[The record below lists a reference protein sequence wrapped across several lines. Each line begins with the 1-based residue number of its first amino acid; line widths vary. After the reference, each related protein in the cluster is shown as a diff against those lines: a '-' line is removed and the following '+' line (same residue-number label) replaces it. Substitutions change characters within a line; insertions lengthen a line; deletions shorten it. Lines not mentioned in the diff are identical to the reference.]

1 MTASYFLNK
10 NDILIVVKI
19 YLSHLPNNMSDRK
32 PSLLVAKGNINRM
45 GGAERDLIRCLP
57 HLQQWYDV
65 SVATLNPSTELSN
78 ICREKGIKI
87 FAPPAPWNPPNTP
100 ISQIFDGVH
109 KSSTHSWNM
118 CEGLVETLG
127 NFDYFHIVSGDG
139 YLAMMELVPKN
150 KTAHLYLH
158 EPHRGYHE
166 DSLHRKLN
174 GKLKRPSLVTKFVL
188 SKGRKND
195 LSIVRK
201 FANHS
206 TFLVSGN
213 SSYSAQRS
221 RDVYGIECG
230 ILHPCVDQE
239 EYSNDVGDLINP
251 MKQTTQA
258 EYVVTVGTANWAKA
272 TMETISMLSGT
283 GIALAHVGGGTD
295 AEKAQL
301 QKHAKINSVQL
312 WIAPR
317 LSSSELAKV
326 MSDAL
331 AIVSMAHKEPFGLT
345 PIEAFSIGT
354 PAIFVDEGGFRDTII
369 DGKCGRLIARE
380 NITEWH
386 AALDQARDSENRKN
400 WSKYGR
406 NRILE
411 LKLSPKQQAEKIHQ
425 ILQH

>member
-1 MTASYFLNK
+1 
-10 NDILIVVKI
+10 
-19 YLSHLPNNMSDRK
+19 MSDTK

-65 SVATLNPSTELSN
+65 SVATLNPSTKLSN
-78 ICREKGIKI
+78 LCQEKNIKI
-87 FAPPAPWNPPNTP
+87 FSPPTPWDPPQSP
-100 ISQIFDGVH
+100 FSQIFDGTH
-109 KSSTHSWNM
+109 KSSKQYWRK
-118 CEGLVETLG
+118 CEGLLEAID

-139 YLAMMELVPKN
+139 YLAIMEMIPKN

-174 GKLKRPSLVTKFVL
+174 GKLKRPSLITKLIL

-201 FANHS
+201 FASNPS
-206 TFLVSGN
+206 FFVSGN
-213 SSYSAQRS
+213 SYYSAQRS
-221 RDVYGIECG
+221 REVYQIECG
-230 ILHPCVDQE
+230 VLHPCVDRG
-239 EYSNDVGDLINP
+239 EYSNEVSNTINP
-251 MKQTTQA
+251 IKQTTQS

-283 GIALAHVGGGTD
+283 GISLAHVGGGMD
-295 AEKAQL
+295 AEKTQL
-301 QKHAKINSVQL
+301 QSHAKNNSVEL

-317 LSSSELAKV
+317 LSSTELAKL

-354 PAIFVDEGGFRDTII
+354 PAIFVDEGGFRDTIV
-369 DGKCGRLIARE
+369 DGKCGRLIDR
-380 NITEWH
+380 NDLDEWH
-386 AALDQARDSENRKN
+386 LALNQARDPENRKN
-400 WSKYGR
+400 WSKFGQD
-406 NRILE
+406 RIVQ
-411 LKLSPKQQAEKIHQ
+411 LKLAPVEQAEKIHQ
-425 ILQH
+425 ILQG

>member
-1 MTASYFLNK
+1 
-10 NDILIVVKI
+10 
-19 YLSHLPNNMSDRK
+19 MSDTK

-65 SVATLNPSTELSN
+65 SVATLNPSTKLSN
-78 ICREKGIKI
+78 LCQEKNIKI
-87 FAPPAPWNPPNTP
+87 FSPPTPWNPPHSP
-100 ISQIFDGVH
+100 FSQISDGTH
-109 KSSTHSWNM
+109 KSSKQYWRK
-118 CEGLVETLG
+118 CEGLLEAID

-139 YLAMMELVPKN
+139 YLAIMEMIPKN

-174 GKLKRPSLVTKFVL
+174 GKLKRPAFITKLIL

-201 FANHS
+201 FANNPS
-206 TFLVSGN
+206 FFVSGN

-221 RDVYGIECG
+221 REVYSIECDV
-230 ILHPCVDQE
+230 LHPCVDQE
-239 EYSNDVGDLINP
+239 EYPSEVSNTTNP
-251 MKQTTQA
+251 IKQTTQS

-272 TMETISMLSGT
+272 TMEVISMLSGT
-283 GIALAHVGGGTD
+283 GISLAHVGGGTD
-295 AEKAQL
+295 AEKNQL
-301 QKHAKINSVQL
+301 QIHAKNNSVEL

-317 LSSSELAKV
+317 LSSSELAKL

-354 PAIFVDEGGFRDTII
+354 PAIFVDEGGFRDTIV
-369 DGKCGRLIARE
+369 DSKCGRLIPRD

-386 AALDQARDSENRKN
+386 LALNQARDLENRKN
-400 WSKYGR
+400 WSKFGQD
-406 NRILE
+406 RIAQ
-411 LKLSPKQQAEKIHQ
+411 LKLSPREQAEKIHQ
-425 ILQH
+425 ILQS

>member
-1 MTASYFLNK
+1 
-10 NDILIVVKI
+10 
-19 YLSHLPNNMSDRK
+19 MSDTK

-65 SVATLNPSTELSN
+65 SVATLNPSTKLSN
-78 ICREKGIKI
+78 LCQEKNIKI
-87 FAPPAPWNPPNTP
+87 FSPPTPWNPPHSP
-100 ISQIFDGVH
+100 FSQISDGTH
-109 KSSTHSWNM
+109 KSSKQYWRK
-118 CEGLVETLG
+118 CEGLLEAID

-139 YLAMMELVPKN
+139 YLAIMEMIPKN

-174 GKLKRPSLVTKFVL
+174 GKLKRPAFITKLIL

-201 FANHS
+201 FANNPS
-206 TFLVSGN
+206 FFVSGN
-213 SSYSAQRS
+213 STYSAQRS
-221 RDVYGIECG
+221 REVYGIECDV
-230 ILHPCVDQE
+230 LHPCVDQE
-239 EYSNDVGDLINP
+239 EYPSEVGNTANP
-251 MKQTTQA
+251 IKQTTQS

-272 TMETISMLSGT
+272 TIETISMLSGT
-283 GIALAHVGGGTD
+283 GISLAHVGGGTD
-295 AEKAQL
+295 AEKNQL
-301 QKHAKINSVQL
+301 QIHAKNKSVEL

-317 LSSSELAKV
+317 LSSNELAKL

-354 PAIFVDEGGFRDTII
+354 PAIFVDEGGFRDTIV
-369 DGKCGRLIARE
+369 DGKCGRLIARD
-380 NITEWH
+380 NIPEWH
-386 AALDQARDSENRKN
+386 AALDQARVPENRKN
-400 WSKYGR
+400 WSKFGQD
-406 NRILE
+406 RIAQ
-411 LKLSPKQQAEKIHQ
+411 LKLSPREQAEKIHH
-425 ILQH
+425 ILQS

>member
-1 MTASYFLNK
+1 
-10 NDILIVVKI
+10 
-19 YLSHLPNNMSDRK
+19 MSDTK

-65 SVATLNPSTELSN
+65 SVATLNPSTKLSN
-78 ICREKGIKI
+78 LCQEKNIKI
-87 FAPPAPWNPPNTP
+87 FSPPTPWNPPHSP
-100 ISQIFDGVH
+100 FSQIFDGTH
-109 KSSTHSWNM
+109 KSSKQYWRK
-118 CEGLVETLG
+118 CEGLLEAID

-139 YLAMMELVPKN
+139 YLAIMEMIPKN

-174 GKLKRPSLVTKFVL
+174 GKLKRPAFITKLIL

-201 FANHS
+201 FANNPS
-206 TFLVSGN
+206 FFVSGN
-213 SSYSAQRS
+213 STYSAQRS
-221 RDVYGIECG
+221 REVYGIECDV
-230 ILHPCVDQE
+230 LHPCVDQE
-239 EYSNDVGDLINP
+239 EYPSEVGNTTNP
-251 MKQTTQA
+251 IKQTTQS

-272 TMETISMLSGT
+272 TIETISMLSGT
-283 GIALAHVGGGTD
+283 GISLAHVGGGTD
-295 AEKAQL
+295 AEKNQL
-301 QKHAKINSVQL
+301 QIHAKNKSVEL

-317 LSSSELAKV
+317 LSSSELAKL

-354 PAIFVDEGGFRDTII
+354 PAIFVDEGGFRDTIV
-369 DGKCGRLIARE
+369 DGKCGRLIARD

-386 AALDQARDSENRKN
+386 AALDQARVPENRKN
-400 WSKYGR
+400 WSKFGQD
-406 NRILE
+406 RIAQ
-411 LKLSPKQQAEKIHQ
+411 LKLSPREQAEKIHH
-425 ILQH
+425 ILQS

>member
-1 MTASYFLNK
+1 
-10 NDILIVVKI
+10 
-19 YLSHLPNNMSDRK
+19 MSDTK

-65 SVATLNPSTELSN
+65 SVATLNPSTKLSN
-78 ICREKGIKI
+78 LCQEKNIKI
-87 FAPPAPWNPPNTP
+87 FSPPTPWNPPHSP
-100 ISQIFDGVH
+100 FSQISDGTH
-109 KSSTHSWNM
+109 KSSKQYWRK
-118 CEGLVETLG
+118 CEGLLEAID

-139 YLAMMELVPKN
+139 YLAIMEMIPKN

-174 GKLKRPSLVTKFVL
+174 GKLKRPAFITKLIL

-201 FANHS
+201 FANNPS
-206 TFLVSGN
+206 FFVSGN
-213 SSYSAQRS
+213 STYSAQRS
-221 RDVYGIECG
+221 REVYGIECDV
-230 ILHPCVDQE
+230 LHPCVDQE
-239 EYSNDVGDLINP
+239 EYPSEVGNTTNP
-251 MKQTTQA
+251 IKQTTQS

-272 TMETISMLSGT
+272 TIETISMLSGT
-283 GIALAHVGGGTD
+283 GISLAHVGGGTES
-295 AEKAQL
+295 EKKQL
-301 QKHAKINSVQL
+301 QIHAKNTSVEL

-317 LSSSELAKV
+317 LSSIELAKL

-354 PAIFVDEGGFRDTII
+354 PAIFVDEGGFRDTIV
-369 DGKCGRLIARE
+369 DGKCGRLIARD

-386 AALDQARDSENRKN
+386 AALDQARVPENRKN
-400 WSKYGR
+400 WSKFGQD
-406 NRILE
+406 RIAQ
-411 LKLSPKQQAEKIHQ
+411 LKLSPREQAEKIHH
-425 ILQH
+425 ILQS

>member
-1 MTASYFLNK
+1 
-10 NDILIVVKI
+10 
-19 YLSHLPNNMSDRK
+19 MSDSK

-65 SVATLNPSTELSN
+65 SVATLNPSTKLSK
-78 ICREKGIKI
+78 ICQENNIKI
-87 FAPPAPWNPPNTP
+87 FSPPTPWNPPNSP
-100 ISQIFDGVH
+100 FSQISDGVH
-109 KSSTHSWNM
+109 KSSKQYWGK
-118 CEGLVETLG
+118 CDDLLEVID

-139 YLAMMELVPKN
+139 YLAIMEMIPKN

-174 GKLKRPSLVTKFVL
+174 GQLKRPAFITKLIL

-201 FANHS
+201 FASNPS
-206 TFLVSGN
+206 FFVSGN

-221 RDVYGIECG
+221 REVYGIECDV
-230 ILHPCVDQE
+230 LHPCVDRE
-239 EYSNDVGDLINP
+239 EYPSEVSNTVNP
-251 MKQTTQA
+251 IKQTTQS

-272 TMETISMLSGT
+272 TMESISMLSGT
-283 GIALAHVGGGTD
+283 EISLAHVGGGTD
-295 AEKAQL
+295 SEKKQL
-301 QKHAKINSVQL
+301 QIHAKNNSVEL

-317 LSSSELAKV
+317 LSSSELAKL

-354 PAIFVDEGGFRDTII
+354 PAIFVDEGGFRDTIV
-369 DGKCGRLIARE
+369 DGKCGRLIARD

-386 AALDQARDSENRKN
+386 AALDQARVPENRKN
-400 WSKYGR
+400 WSKFGQD
-406 NRILE
+406 RIAQ
-411 LKLSPKQQAEKIHQ
+411 LKLSPREQAEKIHQ
-425 ILQH
+425 ILQSYAGGIGGN

>member
-1 MTASYFLNK
+1 
-10 NDILIVVKI
+10 
-19 YLSHLPNNMSDRK
+19 MSDTK

-65 SVATLNPSTELSN
+65 SVATLNPSTKLSN
-78 ICREKGIKI
+78 LCQEKNIKI
-87 FAPPAPWNPPNTP
+87 FSPPTPWNPPHSP
-100 ISQIFDGVH
+100 FSQISDGTH
-109 KSSTHSWNM
+109 KSSKQYWRK
-118 CEGLVETLG
+118 CEGLLEAID

-139 YLAMMELVPKN
+139 YLAIMEMIPKN

-174 GKLKRPSLVTKFVL
+174 GKLKRPAFITKLIL

-201 FANHS
+201 FANNPS
-206 TFLVSGN
+206 FFVSGN
-213 SSYSAQRS
+213 STYSAQRS
-221 RDVYGIECG
+221 REVYGIECDV
-230 ILHPCVDQE
+230 LHPCVDQE
-239 EYSNDVGDLINP
+239 EYPSEVGNTTNP
-251 MKQTTQA
+251 IKQTTQS

-272 TMETISMLSGT
+272 TIETISMLSGT
-283 GIALAHVGGGTD
+283 GISLAHVGGGTES
-295 AEKAQL
+295 EKNQL
-301 QKHAKINSVQL
+301 QIHAKNQSVEL

-317 LSSSELAKV
+317 LSSNELAKL

-354 PAIFVDEGGFRDTII
+354 PAIFVDEGGFRDTIV
-369 DGKCGRLIARE
+369 DGKCGRLIARD

-386 AALDQARDSENRKN
+386 AALDQARVPENRKN
-400 WSKYGR
+400 WSKFGQD
-406 NRILE
+406 RIAQ
-411 LKLSPKQQAEKIHQ
+411 LKLSPREQAEKIHQ
-425 ILQH
+425 ILQS

>member
-1 MTASYFLNK
+1 M
-10 NDILIVVKI
+10 D
-19 YLSHLPNNMSDRK
+19 MSDSK
-32 PSLLVAKGNINRM
+32 PSLLVAKGNIKRM

-65 SVATLNPSTELSN
+65 SVATLNPSTKLSD
-78 ICREKGIKI
+78 ICQENNIKI
-87 FAPPAPWNPPNTP
+87 FSPPTPWNPPQSP
-100 ISQIFDGVH
+100 FSQFFDGVH
-109 KSSTHSWNM
+109 KSSRQQWRE
-118 CEGLVETLG
+118 CEGLVEAIE

-139 YLAMMELVPKN
+139 YLAIMEMIPQN

-174 GKLKRPSLVTKFVL
+174 GKLKRPAFITKLIL

-201 FANHS
+201 FASNPS
-206 TFLVSGN
+206 FFVSGN

-221 RDVYGIECG
+221 IEVYGIECEV
-230 ILHPCVDQE
+230 LHPCVDKE
-239 EYSNDVGDLINP
+239 EYPSEVGNIINP
-251 MKQTTQA
+251 ITQA
-258 EYVVTVGTANWAKA
+258 TQSEYVVTVGTANWAKA

-283 GIALAHVGGGTD
+283 GISLAHVGGGTD
-295 AEKAQL
+295 AEKNQL
-301 QKHAKINSVQL
+301 KRYAKNKSVEL

-317 LSSSELAKV
+317 LSSSELAKL

-354 PAIFVDEGGFRDTII
+354 PAIFVDEGGFRDTIV
-369 DGKCGRLIARE
+369 DGKCGRLIARD
-380 NITEWH
+380 NIDEWH
-386 AALDQARDSENRKN
+386 TALDQARDSKNRKN
-400 WSKYGR
+400 WSKFGQD
-406 NRILE
+406 RIMQ
-411 LKLSPKQQAEKIHQ
+411 LKLSPKEQAGKIHR
-425 ILQH
+425 ILQS

>member
-1 MTASYFLNK
+1 
-10 NDILIVVKI
+10 
-19 YLSHLPNNMSDRK
+19 MSDIK

-65 SVATLNPSTELSN
+65 SVATLNPSTKLSN
-78 ICREKGIKI
+78 LCQENNIKI
-87 FAPPAPWNPPNTP
+87 FSPPEPWSPPNSP
-100 ISQIFDGVH
+100 FSQIFDGVH
-109 KSSTHSWNM
+109 KSSRQHWKM
-118 CEGLVETLG
+118 CEGLIEAIG

-139 YLAMMELVPKN
+139 YLAIMEMIPKN

-174 GKLKRPSLVTKFVL
+174 GKLKRPSMITNIIL

-201 FANHS
+201 FASNPS
-206 TFLVSGN
+206 FFVSGN

-221 RDVYGIECG
+221 REVYDIECEV
-230 ILHPCVDQE
+230 LHPCVDQE
-239 EYSNDVGDLINP
+239 EYSSEVGNTINP
-251 MKQTTQA
+251 IKQSTQA
-258 EYVVTVGTANWAKA
+258 EYVVTIGTANWAKA

-283 GIALAHVGGGTD
+283 GISLAHVGGGTNV
-295 AEKAQL
+295 EKTQL
-301 QKHAKINSVQL
+301 QVHAKNKSVEL

-317 LSSSELAKV
+317 LSSNELAKL
-326 MSDAL
+326 MADAL

-354 PAIFVDEGGFRDTII
+354 PAIFVDEGGFRDTIV
-369 DGKCGRLIARE
+369 DGKCGRLIPRDS
-380 NITEWH
+380 TREWH
-386 AALDQARDSENRKN
+386 AALDQAREPENRKN
-400 WSKYGR
+400 WSDFGR
-406 NRILE
+406 SRISE
-411 LKLSPKQQAEKIHQ
+411 LKLSPNEQAEKIHQ
-425 ILQH
+425 ILQS

>member
-1 MTASYFLNK
+1 
-10 NDILIVVKI
+10 
-19 YLSHLPNNMSDRK
+19 
-32 PSLLVAKGNINRM
+32 M

-65 SVATLNPSTELSN
+65 SVATLNPSTKLSK
-78 ICREKGIKI
+78 ICQENNIKI
-87 FAPPAPWNPPNTP
+87 FSPPTPWNPPNSP
-100 ISQIFDGVH
+100 FSQISDGVH
-109 KSSTHSWNM
+109 KSSKQYWGK
-118 CEGLVETLG
+118 CDGLLEVID

-139 YLAMMELVPKN
+139 YLAIMEMIPKN

-174 GKLKRPSLVTKFVL
+174 GQLKRPAFITKLIL

-201 FANHS
+201 FASNPS
-206 TFLVSGN
+206 FFVSGN

-221 RDVYGIECG
+221 REVYGIECDV
-230 ILHPCVDQE
+230 LHPCVDRE
-239 EYSNDVGDLINP
+239 EYPSEVSNTVNP
-251 MKQTTQA
+251 IKQTTQS

-272 TMETISMLSGT
+272 TMESISMLSGT
-283 GIALAHVGGGTD
+283 EISLAHVGGGTD
-295 AEKAQL
+295 SEKKQL
-301 QKHAKINSVQL
+301 QIHAKNNSVEL

-317 LSSSELAKV
+317 LSSSELAKL

-354 PAIFVDEGGFRDTII
+354 PAIFVDEGGFRDTIV
-369 DGKCGRLIARE
+369 DGKCGRLIARD

-386 AALDQARDSENRKN
+386 AALDQARVPENRKN
-400 WSKYGR
+400 WSKFGQD
-406 NRILE
+406 RIAQ
-411 LKLSPKQQAEKIHQ
+411 LKLSPREQAEKIHQ
-425 ILQH
+425 ILQSYAGGIGGN

>member
-1 MTASYFLNK
+1 
-10 NDILIVVKI
+10 
-19 YLSHLPNNMSDRK
+19 MSDTK

-65 SVATLNPSTELSN
+65 SVATLNPSTKLSN
-78 ICREKGIKI
+78 LCQEKNIKI
-87 FAPPAPWNPPNTP
+87 FSPPTPWNPPHSP
-100 ISQIFDGVH
+100 FSQISDGTH
-109 KSSTHSWNM
+109 KSSKQYWRK
-118 CEGLVETLG
+118 CEGLLEAID

-139 YLAMMELVPKN
+139 YLAIMEMIPKN

-174 GKLKRPSLVTKFVL
+174 GKLKRPAFITKLIL

-201 FANHS
+201 FANNPS
-206 TFLVSGN
+206 FFVSGN
-213 SSYSAQRS
+213 STYSAQRS
-221 RDVYGIECG
+221 REVYGIECDV
-230 ILHPCVDQE
+230 LHPCVDQE
-239 EYSNDVGDLINP
+239 EYPSEVGNTTNLI
-251 MKQTTQA
+251 KQTTQS

-272 TMETISMLSGT
+272 TIETISMLSGT
-283 GIALAHVGGGTD
+283 GISLAHVGGGTES
-295 AEKAQL
+295 EKNQL
-301 QKHAKINSVQL
+301 QIHAKNQSVEL

-317 LSSSELAKV
+317 LSSNELAKL

-354 PAIFVDEGGFRDTII
+354 PAIFVDEGGFRDTIV
-369 DGKCGRLIARE
+369 DGKCGRLIARD

-386 AALDQARDSENRKN
+386 AALDQARVPENRKN
-400 WSKYGR
+400 WSKFGQD
-406 NRILE
+406 RIAQ
-411 LKLSPKQQAEKIHQ
+411 LKLSPREQAEKIHQ
-425 ILQH
+425 ILQS

>member
-1 MTASYFLNK
+1 M
-10 NDILIVVKI
+10 
-19 YLSHLPNNMSDRK
+19 NMSDSK

-65 SVATLNPSTELSN
+65 SVATLNPSTKLSN
-78 ICREKGIKI
+78 LCHENNIKI
-87 FAPPAPWNPPNTP
+87 FSPPSPWNPPNSP
-100 ISQIFDGVH
+100 LSQIFDGVH
-109 KSSTHSWNM
+109 KSSRQQWSK
-118 CEGLVETLG
+118 CEGLLEAIE

-139 YLAMMELVPKN
+139 YLAIMEMIPIT

-174 GKLKRPSLVTKFVL
+174 GKLKRPAFITKLIL

-201 FANHS
+201 FSSNPS
-206 TFLVSGN
+206 FFISGN
-213 SSYSAQRS
+213 SHYSAQRS

-230 ILHPCVDQE
+230 VLHPCVDKE
-239 EYSNDVGDLINP
+239 EYPSEVGNTINP
-251 MKQTTQA
+251 ITQRTQS

-283 GIALAHVGGGTD
+283 GISLAHVGGGTD
-295 AEKAQL
+295 AEKSEL
-301 QKHAKINSVQL
+301 KTHAKNNSVEL

-317 LSSSELAKV
+317 LSSSELAKL
-326 MSDAL
+326 MADAL

-354 PAIFVDEGGFRDTII
+354 PAIFVDEGGFKDTIV
-369 DGKCGRLIARE
+369 DGKCGRLIARD

-386 AALDQARDSENRKN
+386 AALDQARNPENRKN
-400 WSKYGR
+400 WSNFGQD
-406 NRILE
+406 RIAQ
-411 LKLSPKQQAEKIHQ
+411 LKLSPKEQAVKLHQ
-425 ILQH
+425 ILQS

>member
-1 MTASYFLNK
+1 
-10 NDILIVVKI
+10 
-19 YLSHLPNNMSDRK
+19 MSDTK

-65 SVATLNPSTELSN
+65 SVATLNPSTKLSN
-78 ICREKGIKI
+78 LCQEKNIKI
-87 FAPPAPWNPPNTP
+87 FSPPTPWNPPHSP
-100 ISQIFDGVH
+100 FSQISDGTH
-109 KSSTHSWNM
+109 KSSKQYWRK
-118 CEGLVETLG
+118 CEGLLEAID

-139 YLAMMELVPKN
+139 YLAIMEMIPKN

-174 GKLKRPSLVTKFVL
+174 GKLKRPAFITKLIL

-201 FANHS
+201 FANNPS
-206 TFLVSGN
+206 FFVSGN
-213 SSYSAQRS
+213 STYSAQRS
-221 RDVYGIECG
+221 REVYGIECDV
-230 ILHPCVDQE
+230 LHPCVDQE
-239 EYSNDVGDLINP
+239 EYPSEVGNTTNP
-251 MKQTTQA
+251 IKQTTQS

-272 TMETISMLSGT
+272 TIETISMLSGT
-283 GIALAHVGGGTD
+283 GISLAHVGGGTES
-295 AEKAQL
+295 EKNQL
-301 QKHAKINSVQL
+301 QIHAKNQSVEL

-317 LSSSELAKV
+317 LSSNELAKL

-354 PAIFVDEGGFRDTII
+354 PAIFVDEGGFRDTIV
-369 DGKCGRLIARE
+369 DGKCGRLIARD

-386 AALDQARDSENRKN
+386 AALDQARVPENRKN
-400 WSKYGR
+400 WSKFGQD
-406 NRILE
+406 RIAQ
-411 LKLSPKQQAEKIHQ
+411 LKLSPREQAEKIHH
-425 ILQH
+425 ILQS

>member
-1 MTASYFLNK
+1 
-10 NDILIVVKI
+10 
-19 YLSHLPNNMSDRK
+19 MSDTK

-65 SVATLNPSTELSN
+65 SVATLNPSTKLSN
-78 ICREKGIKI
+78 LCQEKNIKI
-87 FAPPAPWNPPNTP
+87 FSPPTPWNPPHSP
-100 ISQIFDGVH
+100 FSQISDGTH
-109 KSSTHSWNM
+109 KSSKQYWRK
-118 CEGLVETLG
+118 CEGLLEAID

-139 YLAMMELVPKN
+139 YLAIMEMIPKN

-166 DSLHRKLN
+166 DSLHRKPN
-174 GKLKRPSLVTKFVL
+174 GKLKRPAFITKLIL

-201 FANHS
+201 FANNPS
-206 TFLVSGN
+206 FFVSGN
-213 SSYSAQRS
+213 STYSAQRS
-221 RDVYGIECG
+221 REVYGIECDV
-230 ILHPCVDQE
+230 LHPCVDQE
-239 EYSNDVGDLINP
+239 EYPSEVGNTANP
-251 MKQTTQA
+251 IKQTTQS

-272 TMETISMLSGT
+272 TIETISMLSGT
-283 GIALAHVGGGTD
+283 GISLAHVGGGTES
-295 AEKAQL
+295 EKNQL
-301 QKHAKINSVQL
+301 QIHAKNNSVEL

-317 LSSSELAKV
+317 LSSNELAKL

-354 PAIFVDEGGFRDTII
+354 PAIFVDEGGFRDTIV
-369 DGKCGRLIARE
+369 DGKCGRLIARD

-386 AALDQARDSENRKN
+386 AALDQARVPENRKN
-400 WSKYGR
+400 WSKFGQD
-406 NRILE
+406 RIAQ
-411 LKLSPKQQAEKIHQ
+411 LKLSPREQAEKIHN
-425 ILQH
+425 ILQS

>member
-1 MTASYFLNK
+1 M
-10 NDILIVVKI
+10 
-19 YLSHLPNNMSDRK
+19 SHLPDDMSDTK
-32 PSLLVAKGNINRM
+32 SSLLVAKGNINRM

-65 SVATLNPSTELSN
+65 SVATLNPSTKLSK
-78 ICREKGIKI
+78 ICQENNIKI
-87 FAPPAPWNPPNTP
+87 FSPPTPWNPPNSP
-100 ISQIFDGVH
+100 FSQISDGVH
-109 KSSTHSWNM
+109 KSSKQYWRM
-118 CEGLVETLG
+118 CEGLLEAID

-139 YLAMMELVPKN
+139 YLAMMEMIPKS

-174 GKLKRPSLVTKFVL
+174 GKLKRPSLITNLIL

-195 LSIVRK
+195 LSIVIK
-201 FANHS
+201 FANNPS
-206 TFLVSGN
+206 FFVSGN

-221 RDVYGIECG
+221 RDVYGIECDV
-230 ILHPCVDQE
+230 LHPCIDQE
-239 EYSNDVGDLINP
+239 EYPSEVSNTINP
-251 MKQTTQA
+251 IKQTTQT

-283 GIALAHVGGGTD
+283 GISLAHVGGGTD
-295 AEKAQL
+295 AEKTQL
-301 QKHAKINSVQL
+301 QIHAKNKSVEL

-317 LSSSELAKV
+317 LSSSELAKL

-354 PAIFVDEGGFRDTII
+354 PAIFVDEGGFRDTIV
-369 DGKCGRLIARE
+369 DGKCGRLIARD

-386 AALDQARDSENRKN
+386 TALDQARDKENRKN
-400 WSKYGR
+400 WSDFGR

-411 LKLSPKQQAEKIHQ
+411 LKLSPKDQAEKIHQ
-425 ILQH
+425 ILQT

>member
-1 MTASYFLNK
+1 
-10 NDILIVVKI
+10 
-19 YLSHLPNNMSDRK
+19 MSDTK

-65 SVATLNPSTELSN
+65 SVATLNPSTKLSN
-78 ICREKGIKI
+78 LCQEKNIKI
-87 FAPPAPWNPPNTP
+87 FSPPTPWNPPHSP
-100 ISQIFDGVH
+100 FSQIYDGTH
-109 KSSTHSWNM
+109 KSSKQYWRK
-118 CEGLVETLG
+118 CEGLLEAID

-139 YLAMMELVPKN
+139 YLAIMEMIPKN

-174 GKLKRPSLVTKFVL
+174 GKLKRPAFITKLIL

-201 FANHS
+201 FANNPS
-206 TFLVSGN
+206 FFVSGN
-213 SSYSAQRS
+213 STYSAQRS
-221 RDVYGIECG
+221 REVYGIECDV
-230 ILHPCVDQE
+230 LHPCVDQE
-239 EYSNDVGDLINP
+239 EYPSEVGNTTNP
-251 MKQTTQA
+251 IKQTTQS

-272 TMETISMLSGT
+272 TIETISMLSGT
-283 GIALAHVGGGTD
+283 GISLAHVGGGTD
-295 AEKAQL
+295 AEKNQL
-301 QKHAKINSVQL
+301 QIHAKNKSVEL

-317 LSSSELAKV
+317 LSSSELAKL

-354 PAIFVDEGGFRDTII
+354 PAIFVDEGGFRDTIV
-369 DGKCGRLIARE
+369 DGKCGRLIARD

-386 AALDQARDSENRKN
+386 AALDQARVPENRKN
-400 WSKYGR
+400 WSKFGQD
-406 NRILE
+406 RIAQ
-411 LKLSPKQQAEKIHQ
+411 LKLSPREQAEKIHH
-425 ILQH
+425 ILQS

>member
-1 MTASYFLNK
+1 M
-10 NDILIVVKI
+10 
-19 YLSHLPNNMSDRK
+19 SHLPDDMSDIR
-32 PSLLVAKGNINRM
+32 PSLLVAKGNISRM

-65 SVATLNPSTELSN
+65 SVATLNPSQKLSN
-78 ICREKGIKI
+78 LCRENKIKI
-87 FAPPAPWNPPNTP
+87 YSPPTPWIPPHSA
-100 ISQIFDGVH
+100 ISQVFDGVH
-109 KSSTHSWNM
+109 KSSRQHWKM
-118 CEGLVETLG
+118 CEGLLEIIDD
-127 NFDYFHIVSGDG
+127 FDYFHIVSGDG
-139 YLAMMELVPKN
+139 YLAIMEMIPKN

-174 GKLKRPSLVTKFVL
+174 GKLKRPSMITNIIL

-201 FANHS
+201 FASNPS
-206 TFLVSGN
+206 FFVSGN

-221 RDVYGIECG
+221 RDVYRIECDV
-230 ILHPCVDQE
+230 LHPCVDQD
-239 EYSNDVGDLINP
+239 EYSNEAGDTANP
-251 MKQTTQA
+251 IKQSTQA

-283 GIALAHVGGGTD
+283 GISLAHVGGGTK
-295 AEKAQL
+295 AEKIQL
-301 QKHAKINSVQL
+301 QIHAKNKSVEL
-312 WIAPR
+312 WIAPK
-317 LSSSELAKV
+317 LSSNELSKL

-354 PAIFVDEGGFRDTII
+354 PAIFVDEGGFRDTIV
-369 DGKCGRLIARE
+369 DGKCGRLIPRDS
-380 NITEWH
+380 TKEWH
-386 AALDQARDSENRKN
+386 AALNQARDPENRKN
-400 WSKYGR
+400 WSNFGR

-411 LKLSPKQQAEKIHQ
+411 LKLSPKEQAEKIHQ
-425 ILQH
+425 ILQS